1 MSYYT
6 TGASFSLKTGTH
18 LPRIIYNN
26 NGITSSR
33 TSGVI
38 APSDPQTNGPAS
50 TSVFMEVSND
60 SNGTL
65 NAERLAEEFA
75 DKIEPHYSSVSF
87 ISQSYL
93 LNSILLQNIQISQN
107 LNDPF
112 FIRIASYS
120 GGYIASDASSFYIN
134 TVTKGP
140 SNKVIKVGPTTGS
153 PQPVINSIDCLDDG
167 TKIIGINY
175 ETKQMYIS
183 TDSGKTFTTYNIGTG
198 NYIQVRLAR
207 NGSYFTLLNAN
218 HEIYI
223 YDINNIPNPYI
234 FGDSTRN
241 IKCSCMSSDGSK
253 QFLFFS
259 SGFPRIINMDTA
271 LVGKGNPYIFASDTW
286 LGNVVLSWDS
296 CACSS
301 DVNASK
307 QIAVAFVNTS
317 TSPNPA
323 SYECYIYVTANAW
336 GGNTYTRKLITRRV
350 ASGNNYAQE
359 RAAATTSFM
368 SSNGSKKWCIIDD
381 QLYYNNTDDANNF
394 VLVPNPDG
402 YFISYGTC
410 SPDGS
415 IVYLI
420 KQDGSLWKSIDNG
433 TTLTSL

>member
-6 TGASFSLKTGTH
+6 TGTSFSLKTGTH
-18 LPRIIYNN
+18 LPRVIYNN
-26 NGITSSR
+26 NGITSGR

-38 APSDPQTNGPAS
+38 APTDPQTNGPAS
-50 TSVFMEVSND
+50 TSVFMEASID

-75 DKIEPHYSSVSF
+75 DKIEPHLSAVGS

-93 LNSILLQNIQISQN
+93 LNSILLQNIQISQT

-112 FIRIASYS
+112 FIRIVSYNE
-120 GGYIASDASSFYIN
+120 GYIASDASSFYIN
-134 TVTKGP
+134 TVSKGP
-140 SNKVIKVGPTTGS
+140 SNKVVQVGPTTGS

-183 TDSGKTFTTYNIGTG
+183 TDSGKTFTTYSIGTG

-207 NGSYFTLLNAN
+207 NGSYFTLLNAK

-234 FGDSTRN
+234 FSDPTRN
-241 IKCSCMSSDGSK
+241 IRCSCMSSDGSK

-259 SGFPRIINMDTA
+259 GGNAKIINMDIT
-271 LVGKGNPYIFASDTW
+271 LIGIGNPYIFASDIW
-286 LGNVVLSWDS
+286 LGNVVLLWDS
-296 CACSS
+296 CACSF
-301 DVNASK
+301 DASK
-307 QIAVAFVNTS
+307 QIAVAFVNTA
-317 TSPNPA
+317 TSLNPA
-323 SYECYIYVTANAW
+323 TYECYIYVTANAW
-336 GGNTYTRKLITRRV
+336 GGNTYTLKLIARRV
-350 ASGNNYAQE
+350 VTGIDYTRERGSG
-359 RAAATTSFM
+359 TVSFM
-368 SSNGSKKWCIIDD
+368 SSDGSKKWCIIDD

-394 VLVPNPDG
+394 GLVPNPDG
-402 YFISYGTC
+402 YFISHGTC

-420 KQDGSLWKSIDNG
+420 KKDGSPWKSMDNG
-433 TTLTSL
+433 TTLTPL